1 MTALRFSSNE
11 IRVEYL
17 MLNKFYKQQKTEQKT
32 LPRIS
37 SVQLD
42 AGALLETV
50 RRTIWI
56 NNSCWWKPSLCV
68 SNYASSPQ
76 SLLPLFSLSPVLPS
90 LVRPR
95 SRWLTLAVKT
105 CKAGGKNDNQL
116 KLCENIWQLQMEF
129 IPFELNFID
138 WWREFRWISEFSWL
152 FSFSVSS
159 LAPEFFKLFS
169 IKRNYAI
176 IVIVVKSN

>member
-50 RRTIWI
+50 RRTIWL
-56 NNSCWWKPSLCV
+56 NNSCCI

-76 SLLPLFSLSPVLPS
+76 SRLPLFSLSPVLPS

-95 SRWLTLAVKT
+95 SRGLTLRVKT
-105 CKAGGKNDNQL
+105 CKAGEKNDNQL

-138 WWREFRWISEFSWL
+138 WWREFRWISELSWL